1 MELRQEGEPG
11 SGGTNIHIVQHTRIS
26 VQLFLISVSH
36 ISMACISICL
46 ISISVNVTFFFL
58 YMDGTKLSKGRGR

>member
-1 MELRQEGEPG
+1 MELRQEGELG

-26 VQLFLISVSH
+26 VQLFLISVSN

-58 YMDGTKLSKGRGR
+58 